1 MKKKIKT
8 TKKEIGPGIEELLI
22 KLRKGKGLSRIE
34 LVEKLKSENLTE
46 QDIKKWEIGL
56 EYPDLDMIYKLSEI
70 YEVPSQEF
78 IQAKNNS
85 FEKGLAG
92 INANFIK
99 WICYL
104 LNVSFYTGVVIT
116 IILYAVVLILAFL
129 FFITMAANVRK

>member
-1 MKKKIKT
+1 
-8 TKKEIGPGIEELLI
+8 
-22 KLRKGKGLSRIE
+22 
-34 LVEKLKSENLTE
+34 
-46 QDIKKWEIGL
+46 
-56 EYPDLDMIYKLSEI
+56 MIYKLSEI

-116 IILYAVVLILAFL
+116 IILYVVVLIVAFL
-129 FFITMAANVRK
+129 FFITMASNVRK

>member
-1 MKKKIKT
+1 MEDK
-8 TKKEIGPGIEELLI
+8 TKKSKREIGPGIEELLI
-22 KLRKGKGLSRIE
+22 KLRKEKGLSRIE
-34 LVEKLKSENLTE
+34 LVEKLKSQDLTE

-85 FEKGLAG
+85 FEKGIAG
-92 INANFIK
+92 VNANVIK
-99 WICYL
+99 WICYF

-116 IILYAVVLILAFL
+116 IILYVVVLVLAFL
-129 FFITMAANVRK
+129 FFITVAANVRK